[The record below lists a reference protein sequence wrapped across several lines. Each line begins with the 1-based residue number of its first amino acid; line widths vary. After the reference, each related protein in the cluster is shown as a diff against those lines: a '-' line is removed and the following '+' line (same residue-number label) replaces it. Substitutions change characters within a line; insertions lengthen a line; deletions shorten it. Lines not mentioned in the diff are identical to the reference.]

1 VPRHRRRRQPHQHR
15 GRGRGQLPGREG
27 QDEHDAELGIRG
39 AIHDI
44 LITLDDQIHLIRPL
58 KKYDNLFIYL
68 AVDKVKG
75 NLGMARHR
83 LQKIETDREPPPPV
97 PGSPL
102 WFVREPLDPASLVA
116 LIRER
121 LAAPPLGSAVAIAEL
136 AQILVMERRSC
147 TLRVHLKGASGEL
160 LFNGG
165 VLVDAAVGGLVGD
178 AAARV
183 LLSWRRAM
191 LRVEPPGRAR
201 KPTVLSELAALMP
214 GLTVLSADTVAVALA
229 GDRVTSVTAHVS
241 AALTEH
247 TTPTAAADPPSAA
260 PERRTTL
267 RIVPPQ
273 PEPPPVHVPAW
284 ERPAA
289 QAPIAALLTDALKID
304 GAIGAALAIWE
315 LDHCLG
321 ARSTAPALVMDRL
334 RTTLSGNCRVM
345 RAMMST
351 LHRLGQSPKISDVL
365 ITLDDQ
371 IHVLSPVLR
380 HDGLFLDLVL
390 DRARGTLAL
399 ARLQVRGLLERFSLV
414 DEP

>member
-1 VPRHRRRRQPHQHR
+1 MDANNDAKHVLFVDDEASMPRRVGQALRGEGRR
-15 GRGRGQLPGREG
+15 LTFVA
-27 QDEHDAELGIRG
+27 DG
-39 AIHDI
+39 AQALRVLERDRVDL
-44 LITLDDQIHLIRPL
+44 LITSLTMPVIDGVELL
-58 KKYDNLFIYL
+58 
-68 AVDKVKG
+68 
-75 NLGMARHR
+75 RHVANR
-83 LQKIETDREPPPPV
+83 SLTIPVIVVTDREPPPPV

-136 AQILVMERRSC
+136 AQILAMERRSC
-147 TLRVHLKGASGEL
+147 TLRVHLKGVSGEL

-165 VLVDAAVGGLVGD
+165 VLVDAAVGGLAGD

-214 GLTVLSADTVAVALA
+214 GLTVLSADTGAVALA
-229 GDRVTSVTAHVS
+229 GDRVTSMTAHVS

-260 PERRTTL
+260 PERRTAL

>member
-1 VPRHRRRRQPHQHR
+1 MDANNDAKHVLFVDDEASMPRRVGQALRGEGRR
-15 GRGRGQLPGREG
+15 LTFVA
-27 QDEHDAELGIRG
+27 DG
-39 AIHDI
+39 AQALRVLERDRVDL
-44 LITLDDQIHLIRPL
+44 LITSLTMPVIDGVELL
-58 KKYDNLFIYL
+58 
-68 AVDKVKG
+68 
-75 NLGMARHR
+75 RHVANR
-83 LQKIETDREPPPPV
+83 SLTIPVIVVTDREPPPPV

-136 AQILVMERRSC
+136 AQILAMERRSC
-147 TLRVHLKGASGEL
+147 TLRVHLKGVSGEL

-165 VLVDAAVGGLVGD
+165 VLVDAAVGGLAGD

-214 GLTVLSADTVAVALA
+214 GLTVLSADTGAVALA

-260 PERRTTL
+260 PERRTAL

>member
-1 VPRHRRRRQPHQHR
+1 MDANNDAKHVLFVDDEASMPRRVGQALRGEGRR
-15 GRGRGQLPGREG
+15 LTFVA
-27 QDEHDAELGIRG
+27 DG
-39 AIHDI
+39 AQALRVLERDRVDL
-44 LITLDDQIHLIRPL
+44 LITSLTMPVIDGVELL
-58 KKYDNLFIYL
+58 
-68 AVDKVKG
+68 
-75 NLGMARHR
+75 RHVANR
-83 LQKIETDREPPPPV
+83 SLTIPVIVVTDREPPPPV

-136 AQILVMERRSC
+136 AQILAMERRSC
-147 TLRVHLKGASGEL
+147 TLRVDLKGVSGEL

-165 VLVDAAVGGLVGD
+165 VLVDAAVGGLAGD

-214 GLTVLSADTVAVALA
+214 GLTVLSADTGAVALA

-260 PERRTTL
+260 PERRTAL

>member
-1 VPRHRRRRQPHQHR
+1 MDANNDAKHVLFVDDEASMPRRVGQALRGEGRR
-15 GRGRGQLPGREG
+15 LTFVA
-27 QDEHDAELGIRG
+27 DG
-39 AIHDI
+39 AQALRVLERDRVDL
-44 LITLDDQIHLIRPL
+44 LITSLTMPVIDGVELL
-58 KKYDNLFIYL
+58 
-68 AVDKVKG
+68 
-75 NLGMARHR
+75 RHVANR
-83 LQKIETDREPPPPV
+83 SLTIPVIVVTDREPPPPV

-136 AQILVMERRSC
+136 AQILAMERRSC
-147 TLRVHLKGASGEL
+147 TLRVHLKGVSGEL

-165 VLVDAAVGGLVGD
+165 VLVDAAVGGLAGD

-214 GLTVLSADTVAVALA
+214 GLTVLSADTGAVALA
-229 GDRVTSVTAHVS
+229 GDRVTSMTAHVS

-260 PERRTTL
+260 PERRTAL

-321 ARSTAPALVMDRL
+321 ARSAGPALAMDGL